1 MGYWLFKTEPGDYSF
16 SDLEK
21 DGTTTWSG
29 VRNNQAL
36 KHLRSVEK
44 GDSVL
49 IYHTG
54 NEKAVIGVAEVV
66 RGAQSGISHEKSA
79 DVDVKII
86 QRLKRPVTLAELR
99 MEKEFEEF
107 DLVRNSR
114 LSVMPVNKQRWNL
127 ILKKGLS

>member
-16 SDLEK
+16 SDLER

-29 VRNNQAL
+29 VRNNSAL
-36 KHLRSVEK
+36 KHLRAVEK

-54 NEKAVIGVAEVV
+54 NEKAVVGVAEVV
-66 RGAQSGISHEKSA
+66 RSAQTGTPHQKSA
-79 DVDVKII
+79 DVEVKIV

-99 MEKEFEEF
+99 MDKEFAEF
-107 DLVRNSR
+107 DLIRNSR
-114 LSVMPVNKQRWNL
+114 LSVMPVNDKRWNI